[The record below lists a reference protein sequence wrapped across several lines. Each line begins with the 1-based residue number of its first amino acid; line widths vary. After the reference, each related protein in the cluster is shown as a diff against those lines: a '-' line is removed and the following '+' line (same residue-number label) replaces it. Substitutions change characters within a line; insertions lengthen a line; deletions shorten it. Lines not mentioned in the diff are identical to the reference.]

1 MSKGI
6 INTKYGTFE
15 IYDNENGGTS
25 LFIGKAKICEFPKI
39 AWWNL
44 DGMNLA
50 IEQHHEVIEQ
60 RIKERVEEL
69 NITRENAVQ
78 VISQLIEVFGNE
90 SKGFYSSRLR
100 QCLNK
105 LVA

>member
-1 MSKGI
+1 MNI

-15 IYDNENGGTS
+15 VINNENGGTS

-44 DGMNLA
+44 DGLETA
-50 IEQHHEVIEQ
+50 IEQHHEVIEK
-60 RIKERVEEL
+60 RIAERVSEIEV
-69 NITRENAVQ
+69 TKENAADVL
-78 VISQLIEVFGNE
+78 VRLIEVLGNE
-90 SKGFYSSRLR
+90 QKGFYKSRLV

-105 LVA
+105 LTAA